1 MSVIV
6 IDEEKL
12 EKELRQLNAQG
23 DYRETVKIAE
33 AALDRICSVKGIRR
47 FSNPAVTYQHI
58 TALMRLGH
66 LEQAMQLRWSDMPEW
81 KDFTPEMLGDWY
93 RDGHAR
99 YFLSR
104 GEIPAA
110 RGAMRDAMKLHQY
123 GTSKYLL
130 DELLLAQIF
139 VAMNMADYAKGQI
152 KAILDKLKK
161 IDDQRRHEFASV
173 ERVARWWLLLTQ
185 SMTGDDDY
193 AHSADWVADHDAS
206 YRRKKQAQQLLEAL
220 NKHRARLAKKFAD
233 KEIRAH

>member
-1 MSVIV
+1 MSVIN
-6 IDEEKL
+6 EEEL
-12 EKELRQLNAQG
+12 EQELWWLNAKG
-23 DYRETVKIAE
+23 DYRDALRLAETF
-33 AALDRICSVKGIRR
+33 LDRLSSVKGTRR
-47 FSNPAVTYQHI
+47 FADSATTYQHMI
-58 TALMRLGH
+58 TLTRLGKF
-66 LEQAMQLRWSDMPEW
+66 ERAIGLRWSDMPDW

-104 GEIPAA
+104 GEILAA
-110 RGAMRDAMKLHQY
+110 RGAVQGAMELHGY
-123 GTSKYLL
+123 GTPKYLL
-130 DELLLAQIF
+130 DELMLAQIF
-139 VAMNMADYAKGQI
+139 VAMNMADYARRQI
-152 KAILDKLKK
+152 EAILDKLEKV
-161 IDDQRRHEFASV
+161 DDQRRHEFVSV

-185 SMTGDDDY
+185 AMTCNDDY